1 MINSISN
8 WAGGIVVAV
17 IVVTILE
24 MILPEGNNK
33 KYIKTVLGI
42 YILFT
47 VISPVIKAVSGEE
60 LNINNTLEMEKY
72 INISYDKS
80 IETSLSIL
88 NVYEDNLKKDM
99 KNKLEKKGYCVSQI
113 KLTLES
119 DDEENYGK
127 IYEIKVA
134 LKKEQNKETN
144 NKINKVE
151 NVQIAIGETQED
163 KKEVISDK
171 EKQEVKE
178 YLSESYNVEEGKITI
193 F

>member
-144 NKINKVE
+144 NKINKVK

>member
-1 MINSISN
+1 MINAISN
-8 WAGGIVVAV
+8 WAGGIVIAV

-24 MILPEGNNK
+24 MILPEGKNK

-42 YILFT
+42 YLLFT
-47 VISPVIKAVSGEE
+47 VISPIIKVVSGEE
-60 LNINNTLEMEKY
+60 LNINNILEMENY
-72 INISYDKS
+72 TNVSNSKS
-80 IETSLSIL
+80 IETSSSIL

-99 KNKLEKKGYCVSQI
+99 KNKLEQKGYVVSQI
-113 KLTLES
+113 KLILES

-134 LKKEQNKETN
+134 LEREQSKETN
-144 NKINKVE
+144 NRINKVE
-151 NVQIAIGETQED
+151 NVQIVIGETLED
-163 KKEVISDK
+163 KKEIIPDK

-178 YLSESYNVEEGKITI
+178 YLSENYNVEESKITI